1 MLNWKMAI
9 NCVFAGGEMSRLWVS
24 QGPQDK
30 MDIYGFLLEEI
41 GNRTKWDI
49 EGPIEALY
57 SVGMAT
63 AANDLIRF

>member
-30 MDIYGFLLEEI
+30 MDIYDFLK
-41 GNRTKWDI
+41 RKKRATKQN
-49 EGPIEALY
+49 GL
-57 SVGMAT
+57 
-63 AANDLIRF
+63 